1 MEDQNII
8 MSEKDFYEHTC
19 TTTTGESKVYTHT
32 HTSSFKFSWNIC
44 ESQSYLIFYVP
55 TSMSWHKE

>member
-8 MSEKDFYEHTC
+8 MSEKDFYEHIC

-32 HTSSFKFSWNIC
+32 HTSSFKFS
-44 ESQSYLIFYVP
+44 
-55 TSMSWHKE
+55 

>member
-8 MSEKDFYEHTC
+8 MSEEDFYEHIC

-32 HTSSFKFSWNIC
+32 HIFQVLMK
-44 ESQSYLIFYVP
+44 YL
-55 TSMSWHKE
+55 

>member
-8 MSEKDFYEHTC
+8 MSEKDFYEHIC

-32 HTSSFKFSWNIC
+32 HTHLLSSSH
-44 ESQSYLIFYVP
+44 EIFVKVNP
-55 TSMSWHKE
+55 I